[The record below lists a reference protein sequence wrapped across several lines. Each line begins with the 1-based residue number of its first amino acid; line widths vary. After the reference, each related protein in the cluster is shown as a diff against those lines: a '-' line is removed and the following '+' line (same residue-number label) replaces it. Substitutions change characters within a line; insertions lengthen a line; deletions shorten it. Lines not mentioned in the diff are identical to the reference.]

1 MSKDFCP
8 YRVRDRMI
16 KKGIPPSIAEK
27 KAMAAYHDY
36 KKKIQYLRR
45 QGNRTER

>member
-16 KKGIPPSIAEK
+16 KAGIPPSIAEK
-27 KAMAAYHDY
+27 KAKVTYFAH
-36 KKKIQYLRR
+36 KKKIQHLRR
-45 QGNRTER
+45 QGNPG